1 MPEIFVD
8 QDYLQKQQY
17 RQGNNLD
24 AQRIPLPEHSF
35 DLILVNHL
43 LYHVPEK
50 ELAITETRWV
60 LKPGGKLCSA
70 TKGFGH
76 LVKGYSTAPEGMA

>member
-1 MPEIFVD
+1 MPEIFIK
-8 QDYLQKQQY
+8 QDYLRKQQNC
-17 RQGNNLD
+17 QGNNLD

-50 ELAITETRWV
+50 ELAITELWRV
-60 LKPGGKLCSA
+60 LTPGGKLCSA
-70 TKGFGH
+70 TNGFGH
-76 LVKGYSTAPEGMA
+76 LVEGYSTAPVGMA